1 MCFRIPGLF
10 LVRIG
15 RMRADL
21 ESGRGDFLY
30 QFRLFAKSPHMI
42 LAEEVKPISEEPQV
56 VKGL

>member
-1 MCFRIPGLF
+1 MF